1 MAKSLE
7 NDGQIYWA
15 VTEFD
20 RMIEVFE
27 SFVDS
32 DSLRQKTS
40 QLKASEKYHNQ
51 WNVAKDIEAKEYSLS
66 ENFLNRFRMESKTG
80 QNDAD
85 FNWWKDQLKLLNHEI
100 QNNENIEFKKMYSR
114 LKNRLFV
121 VAYETS
127 VINYDS
133 KQWSSAL

>member
-80 QNDAD
+80 
-85 FNWWKDQLKLLNHEI
+85 
-100 QNNENIEFKKMYSR
+100 
-114 LKNRLFV
+114 
-121 VAYETS
+121 
-127 VINYDS
+127 
-133 KQWSSAL
+133 

>member
-66 ENFLNRFRMESKTG
+66 ENFLNRFRMESKIG
-80 QNDAD
+80 
-85 FNWWKDQLKLLNHEI
+85 
-100 QNNENIEFKKMYSR
+100 
-114 LKNRLFV
+114 
-121 VAYETS
+121 
-127 VINYDS
+127 
-133 KQWSSAL
+133 